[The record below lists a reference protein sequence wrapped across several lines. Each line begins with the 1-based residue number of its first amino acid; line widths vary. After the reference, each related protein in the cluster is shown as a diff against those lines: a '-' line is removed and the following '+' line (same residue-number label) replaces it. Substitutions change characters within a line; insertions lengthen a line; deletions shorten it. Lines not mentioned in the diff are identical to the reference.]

1 MTRAAAATTPNTHT
15 HTSYTWTKIC
25 KQKAIAC
32 PSLRFAAH
40 LIFSCHVPPGLNLAQ
55 RWKQPGAEVE
65 ADARKVL
72 VHTKAMSCF
81 PTTHSPGCKVH
92 WCDPCLTSGPG
103 MSTGTFQKRQ
113 FRTRVSVARMCR
125 QGCECVDEPD
135 LYTQSARINTADGL
149 EHGDRTPYGYFKMFY
164 PMAHLAK
171 TLELTSAK
179 LRKAGHRALTKQEFF
194 VFVGVLIG
202 TALFPKQSRRQ
213 LFTPAERQRH
223 RYMSNTV
230 NMSQFMRLSR
240 YEAISS
246 YLTFNNIPSADQC
259 FWKIQPLVDAFN
271 ALRRRVVVPGRVIC
285 ADESFSWWDGSEGSV
300 QSEGLPN
307 VTKMKEK
314 PRGIGLMIK
323 NVCDG
328 QSGIM
333 LKIELVASKA
343 EMATREFNAELG
355 SGTGYL
361 LRLTRDQWGSGRVVV
376 ADSAFASVK
385 SAGVEA
391 QRVVL
396 HWARQNCPPKV
407 PEKVHEGA

>member
-65 ADARKVL
+65 ADAHAKCS

-223 RYMSNTV
+223 RYMSTHSEHVAVYAAFPLRSNFV
-230 NMSQFMRLSR
+230 LLDIQQHP
-240 YEAISS
+240 ISGPMLLENSAACRRFQRPAPACRRPRKS
-246 YLTFNNIPSADQC
+246 YL
-259 FWKIQPLVDAFN
+259 
-271 ALRRRVVVPGRVIC
+271 RR
-285 ADESFSWWDGSEGSV
+285 
-300 QSEGLPN
+300 
-307 VTKMKEK
+307 
-314 PRGIGLMIK
+314 
-323 NVCDG
+323 
-328 QSGIM
+328 
-333 LKIELVASKA
+333 
-343 EMATREFNAELG
+343 
-355 SGTGYL
+355 
-361 LRLTRDQWGSGRVVV
+361 
-376 ADSAFASVK
+376 
-385 SAGVEA
+385 
-391 QRVVL
+391 
-396 HWARQNCPPKV
+396 
-407 PEKVHEGA
+407 